1 LSFEKRLQ
9 LGRDLK
15 EKLEVS
21 DSNHSQFLNWIKPLS
36 EKCLTATAEL
46 FVAKN
51 KSDEGETILSLLSDS
66 KKFEKKNMMLELH
79 YRLTHLSVSLKPIQI
94 EKLAGILFDKSPD
107 RPITE
112 NFNRY
117 HWNCFRSTF
126 IENWSHYFFSH
137 WSHCYQE
144 TEHLRDVIAGKNP
157 DDDDQN
163 LNTLQLA
170 LERYLLFTTGL
181 PPLESVEKWRQLQN
195 QLSTQDRMKFI
206 VKELKQASEYYNSF

>member
-1 LSFEKRLQ
+1 L
-9 LGRDLK
+9 
-15 EKLEVS
+15 
-21 DSNHSQFLNWIKPLS
+21 
-36 EKCLTATAEL
+36 A
-46 FVAKN
+46 
-51 KSDEGETILSLLSDS
+51 
-66 KKFEKKNMMLELH
+66 
-79 YRLTHLSVSLKPIQI
+79 
-94 EKLAGILFDKSPD
+94 AGILLDKLSD
-107 RPITE
+107 RLITDD
-112 NFNRY
+112 FIRY

-181 PPLESVEKWRQLQN
+181 PPLESVEKWLQLQK
-195 QLSTQDRMKFI
+195 QSSDQDRVKFI
-206 VKELKQASEYYNSF
+206 VKELKKASKYYNSF